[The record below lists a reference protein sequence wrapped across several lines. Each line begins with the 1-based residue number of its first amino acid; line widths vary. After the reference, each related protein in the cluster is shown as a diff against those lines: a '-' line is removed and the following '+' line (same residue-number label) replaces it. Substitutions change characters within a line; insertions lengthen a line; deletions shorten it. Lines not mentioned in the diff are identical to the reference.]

1 MRDKFL
7 IELSEILEEEID
19 ISRKLESYEMYDSLS
34 KLSII
39 DLASQFSEIKLTN
52 NDLKSL
58 DTVDDLLVHLKFK

>member
-19 ISRKLESYEMYDSLS
+19 ISRKLESYEMSDSLS
-34 KLSII
+34 KLSIF

-52 NDLKSL
+52 NALKSL
-58 DTVDDLLVHLKFK
+58 DTVDDLLVHLKFN

>member
-7 IELSEILEEEID
+7 IELCEILEEEID
-19 ISRKLESYEMYDSLS
+19 VSRKLESYEMYDSLS

-58 DTVDDLLVHLKFK
+58 ATVDDLLAHLKLK